1 VQGSATHELD
11 IEVPHAERPGRC
23 LTHGGEG
30 FRQEVV
36 KLLAVSVARPEPVG
50 FFTEFRIRKSLK
62 RVFKGV
68 NGISIVPQLP
78 QELFVTCAENFFD

>member
-1 VQGSATHELD
+1 
-11 IEVPHAERPGRC
+11 
-23 LTHGGEG
+23 
-30 FRQEVV
+30 
-36 KLLAVSVARPEPVG
+36 VARAEPIC
-50 FFTEFRIRKSLK
+50 FFTQFRIREGLE